1 MAQIGQRTH
10 EGPATTLRRTAPSA
24 APLPLTV
31 LTGFLG
37 AGKTTLLGRL
47 LHSREFADTA
57 VIVNEFGE
65 ISLDHDLV
73 EAADETVI
81 ELKGGCLCC
90 AVRGDLADAV
100 GALFARRQ
108 SGTVPPFRRVVL
120 ETTGLAD
127 PVPIL
132 QTLLAEEPLTR
143 HVRLDL
149 VATLFDAVNGPD
161 TLGRHPEAV
170 KQVAVADRLVL
181 TKADLAA
188 APEDAVQA
196 LRRINPAAPLRRADA
211 GRLDPAFLLP
221 GADPAAAP
229 AELAPWLA
237 RADAGQESR
246 GLDAHGSHHHHH
258 DPNRHD
264 ARVRAWCLTTERPVP
279 AEALALFLET
289 LTAFRGPDL
298 LRVKGLVDL
307 AETPG
312 RPVVVQGAQHVF
324 HPLAH
329 LDAWPGGDRRTRL
342 VMIARDMEEAQV
354 AELFASILDGFA

>member
-1 MAQIGQRTH
+1 MAQFGQTAH
-10 EGPATTLRRTAPSA
+10 DDPAAPARASSDIA

-47 LHSREFADTA
+47 LHSQAFADTA

-100 GALFARRQ
+100 GALFARRDA
-108 SGTVPPFRRVVL
+108 GTVPPFRRVVL

-132 QTLLAEEPLTR
+132 QTLLAEEALSR

-188 APEDAVQA
+188 DPEAAVRA
-196 LRRINPAAPLRRADA
+196 LRRINPAAPLGRATE

-221 GADPAAAP
+221 GADPAGAADD
-229 AELAPWLA
+229 LAPWLA
-237 RADAGQESR
+237 RADVRQANVPANG
-246 GLDAHGSHHHHH
+246 HHNDHHRH

-264 ARVRAWCLTTERPVP
+264 ARVRAWCLTAERPVA

-298 LRVKGLVDL
+298 LRVKGLVDI

-312 RPVVVQGAQHVF
+312 RPAVVQGAQHVF
-324 HPLAH
+324 HPLTH
-329 LDAWPGGDRRTRL
+329 LAAWPGGDRRTRL
-342 VMIARDMEEAQV
+342 VIIARDMEEAQV
-354 AELFASILDGFA
+354 AELFASILDGFD